1 MDILD
6 LKYNF
11 ESSSIDLDEDTFF
24 IYAHTNELLHEH
36 LLKTEHIFHDLIDK
50 RVIESFYT
58 NFKENKIINLS
69 YEDFFSI
76 IISCIKFHDVG
87 KISFEFQIK
96 RLNSK
101 NPPIL
106 ETQKRLLEKFDL
118 MDFCSDLT
126 ADHSLTSALV
136 FLSNYED
143 IFEENKLFLL
153 TLAYAITGHHTNI
166 KDLLKES
173 QFSYNID
180 EKIENTFGLLS
191 LFLGINDSEDEIL
204 EKYDLNLKQDN
215 VFEIFNDDKYDLY
228 SPISFFHMYIYSLL
242 IVSDVFASDKFD
254 SSVDEVKKI
263 AFNNRIDSFL
273 YDKMNHSFYNISYN
287 MGLNYEKYV
296 DNLNDITDINLLR
309 KQMLLES
316 SKNLL
321 DQLSNNRVFFLHMPT
336 GGGKT
341 NTSMKLALDII
352 GNTDANRI
360 IYAMPFINIIE
371 QNFDVISK
379 SFGLSEDEGE
389 IRKIYSGSETIFDE
403 KDDDFKHHILLND
416 DFFNYPVICTTFVSL
431 FNSIIKNNKK
441 LKFKL
446 SSLANSVI
454 ILDEIQSLP
463 LKNWNSL
470 YYIIN
475 ELAENYNI
483 YFIIM
488 SATLPN
494 FDKLKLDSNTD
505 FSYSNISLIDN
516 PTKYFNHY
524 LFDRTEIKGDMKS
537 FEFNEDSYEEF
548 MEYLWTI
555 IQKNFNQGYNKGL
568 MVFNT
573 IKSSRLVFDKLSE
586 FIEEKQC
593 ADDSLD
599 LSGLEINLLNSSLMP
614 STKREIISRIN
625 NLDDDKKYILISTQ
639 SVEAGVDVSFDF
651 VVRDFAIIDSIE
663 QIRGRCNRSRE
674 LNERFGDEFKKGN
687 IYLIK
692 LIHKNKKHFFDYI
705 YNEEEKKTRI
715 ASTIDLLNNKLSYS
729 FSDINNYYSNVSNSI
744 NSILDEKEKS
754 YFIDRDNIKY
764 LNKMKYS
771 KLMDKKTGIH
781 IIDGNQSQISIFVC
795 SDVNVFSEEFDINIF
810 DLDDDSFEDFFKKHK
825 EKSIFSFNELKF
837 IKNIE
842 YKEDLYGFNCIHGDS
857 LLNYYK
863 SLLGEIDKENDYFHF
878 RLLQK
883 EFSSIFYKF
892 IINISIRSNE
902 INSEIE
908 SLEKVGYFY
917 VLPNNK
923 LGDNEDDYY
932 SLDKGFNYNVE
943 IVKIF

>member
-296 DNLNDITDINLLR
+296 DNLNDIADINLLR

-352 GNTDANRI
+352 GNTDANR
-360 IYAMPFINIIE
+360 
-371 QNFDVISK
+371 VV
-379 SFGLSEDEGE
+379 
-389 IRKIYSGSETIFDE
+389 
-403 KDDDFKHHILLND
+403 ILL
-416 DFFNYPVICTTFVSL
+416 THAL
-431 FNSIIKNNKK
+431 
-441 LKFKL
+441 
-446 SSLANSVI
+446 
-454 ILDEIQSLP
+454 
-463 LKNWNSL
+463 
-470 YYIIN
+470 
-475 ELAENYNI
+475 
-483 YFIIM
+483 M
-488 SATLPN
+488 
-494 FDKLKLDSNTD
+494 
-505 FSYSNISLIDN
+505 LI
-516 PTKYFNHY
+516 
-524 LFDRTEIKGDMKS
+524 E
-537 FEFNEDSYEEF
+537 
-548 MEYLWTI
+548 
-555 IQKNFNQGYNKGL
+555 
-568 MVFNT
+568 
-573 IKSSRLVFDKLSE
+573 
-586 FIEEKQC
+586 
-593 ADDSLD
+593 
-599 LSGLEINLLNSSLMP
+599 
-614 STKREIISRIN
+614 
-625 NLDDDKKYILISTQ
+625 
-639 SVEAGVDVSFDF
+639 
-651 VVRDFAIIDSIE
+651 
-663 QIRGRCNRSRE
+663 
-674 LNERFGDEFKKGN
+674 
-687 IYLIK
+687 
-692 LIHKNKKHFFDYI
+692 
-705 YNEEEKKTRI
+705 
-715 ASTIDLLNNKLSYS
+715 
-729 FSDINNYYSNVSNSI
+729 
-744 NSILDEKEKS
+744 
-754 YFIDRDNIKY
+754 
-764 LNKMKYS
+764 
-771 KLMDKKTGIH
+771 
-781 IIDGNQSQISIFVC
+781 
-795 SDVNVFSEEFDINIF
+795 
-810 DLDDDSFEDFFKKHK
+810 
-825 EKSIFSFNELKF
+825 
-837 IKNIE
+837 
-842 YKEDLYGFNCIHGDS
+842 
-857 LLNYYK
+857 
-863 SLLGEIDKENDYFHF
+863 
-878 RLLQK
+878 
-883 EFSSIFYKF
+883 
-892 IINISIRSNE
+892 
-902 INSEIE
+902 
-908 SLEKVGYFY
+908 
-917 VLPNNK
+917 
-923 LGDNEDDYY
+923 
-932 SLDKGFNYNVE
+932 
-943 IVKIF
+943 

>member
-1 MDILD
+1 
-6 LKYNF
+6 
-11 ESSSIDLDEDTFF
+11 
-24 IYAHTNELLHEH
+24 
-36 LLKTEHIFHDLIDK
+36 
-50 RVIESFYT
+50 
-58 NFKENKIINLS
+58 
-69 YEDFFSI
+69 
-76 IISCIKFHDVG
+76 
-87 KISFEFQIK
+87 
-96 RLNSK
+96 
-101 NPPIL
+101 
-106 ETQKRLLEKFDL
+106 
-118 MDFCSDLT
+118 
-126 ADHSLTSALV
+126 
-136 FLSNYED
+136 
-143 IFEENKLFLL
+143 
-153 TLAYAITGHHTNI
+153 
-166 KDLLKES
+166 
-173 QFSYNID
+173 
-180 EKIENTFGLLS
+180 
-191 LFLGINDSEDEIL
+191 
-204 EKYDLNLKQDN
+204 
-215 VFEIFNDDKYDLY
+215 
-228 SPISFFHMYIYSLL
+228 MYIYSLL

-254 SSVDEVKKI
+254 SSVGEVKKI

-296 DNLNDITDINLLR
+296 DNLNDIADINLLR

-663 QIRGRCNRSRE
+663 
-674 LNERFGDEFKKGN
+674 
-687 IYLIK
+687 
-692 LIHKNKKHFFDYI
+692 
-705 YNEEEKKTRI
+705 
-715 ASTIDLLNNKLSYS
+715 
-729 FSDINNYYSNVSNSI
+729 
-744 NSILDEKEKS
+744 
-754 YFIDRDNIKY
+754 
-764 LNKMKYS
+764 
-771 KLMDKKTGIH
+771 
-781 IIDGNQSQISIFVC
+781 
-795 SDVNVFSEEFDINIF
+795 
-810 DLDDDSFEDFFKKHK
+810 
-825 EKSIFSFNELKF
+825 
-837 IKNIE
+837 
-842 YKEDLYGFNCIHGDS
+842 
-857 LLNYYK
+857 
-863 SLLGEIDKENDYFHF
+863 
-878 RLLQK
+878 
-883 EFSSIFYKF
+883 
-892 IINISIRSNE
+892 
-902 INSEIE
+902 
-908 SLEKVGYFY
+908 
-917 VLPNNK
+917 
-923 LGDNEDDYY
+923 
-932 SLDKGFNYNVE
+932 
-943 IVKIF
+943 